1 MFVKTVY
8 HKIVSLVE
16 FNVFASFILYRCLV
30 LLIPYFEDEVWIHLS
45 DSAGD
50 MGDVGVEDIDLELA
64 NIGLNFPR
72 EIRDSVTFSTTH
84 FIWFINFNGI

>member
-1 MFVKTVY
+1 MFVKTVD
-8 HKIVSLVE
+8 HKIVSLIE
-16 FNVFASFILYRCLV
+16 FNIFASFKLNRCLV

-50 MGDVGVEDIDLELA
+50 MRDVGVEDVDLELA
-64 NIGLNFPR
+64 NVGLNFPGK
-72 EIRDSVTFSTTH
+72 IRDSVTFSATH